1 MGALSH
7 IRVLDLS
14 RVLAGP
20 WCAQTL
26 ADLGADVIK
35 VERPES
41 GDDTRHWGP
50 PYLKAP
56 DGADTREAAYYLAAN
71 RNKRSVTVDIAT
83 PEGQRIVREL
93 AAQCDVVLENY
104 KVGQLAKYGLDFES
118 LKAVKPDLVYCSVTG
133 FGQTGPYAHRAGYD
147 FIIQGMGGFMSITG
161 ERDGLPGGG
170 PQKAGVAIADLAT
183 GLYSTIA
190 ILAALAHR
198 DRTGCGQHIDMALL
212 DVQVALLANMN
223 TNFLASG
230 KPPVR
235 WGNAHPN
242 IVPYQ
247 TFETSDGWIIVA
259 VGNDGQFRKFV
270 EAGGRAALADD
281 ERFATNPA
289 RVRHRDTLVP
299 IIAEMTKTRTKRE
312 WLDALEAL
320 GVPCG
325 PINDLDEV
333 FDDEQVRARHAGRAA
348 SSERRYREARAQ
360 PDPDER
366 DAARRA
372 QRAAS
377 PRRAHGRC
385 VARHARLR
393 RRGDRGAQGQARRV
407 SAADGCDGGRARG
420 FDCAPAFFLS
430 SVGSSPRR
438 PLAVSPVC
446 RFAGLPIQTRE
457 LL

>member
-7 IRVLDLS
+7 IRVLDLT

-26 ADLGADVIK
+26 ADFGADVIK
-35 VERPES
+35 VERPGA

-50 PYLKAP
+50 PYLKDAN
-56 DGADTREAAYYLAAN
+56 GADTAEAAYYLAAN

-83 PEGQRIVREL
+83 PEGQQIVREL
-93 AAQCDVVLENY
+93 AAQSDVVLENY
-104 KVGQLAKYGLDFES
+104 KVGQLKKYGLDYAS
-118 LKAVKPDLVYCSVTG
+118 LRAVKADLVYCSVTG

-147 FIIQGMGGFMSITG
+147 FIVQGLGGFMSITG
-161 ERDGLPGGG
+161 ERDGAPGGG

-190 ILAALAHR
+190 VLAALAHR
-198 DRTGCGQHIDMALL
+198 DRTGEGQYIDMALL

-247 TFETSDGWIIVA
+247 TFQTSDGWIIVA

-270 EAGGRAALADD
+270 EAGGRPELADD
-281 ERFATNPA
+281 ERFATNPS

-299 IIAEMTKTRTKRE
+299 ILAEMVKTRAKAD
-312 WLDALEAL
+312 WIDALEAA

-333 FDDEQVRARHAGRAA
+333 FDNEQVIARGMQVTLPHPCGADVKLVRNPIRMSATP
-348 SSERRYREARAQ
+348 
-360 PDPDER
+360 PD
-366 DAARRA
+366 
-372 QRAAS
+372 
-377 PRRAHGRC
+377 AHT
-385 VARHARLR
+385 APPLL
-393 RRGDRGAQGQARRV
+393 GAQTVDVLRDMLGYDDARIAALKAKQA
-407 SAADGCDGGRARG
+407 
-420 FDCAPAFFLS
+420 
-430 SVGSSPRR
+430 
-438 PLAVSPVC
+438 
-446 RFAGLPIQTRE
+446 I
-457 LL
+457 